1 MFSFVLNRPMNVM
14 VDLPVGGMV
23 DILFELL
30 PWFLAAVL
38 VLGLLTE
45 VFR

>member
-1 MFSFVLNRPMNVM
+1 MNVM
-14 VDLPVGGMV
+14 VDLPVSGMV

-38 VLGLLTE
+38 VLGLLNE